1 MAVAVA
7 MATATPNT
15 IAAVRASQ
23 FPARPGVSRMA
34 FLAPEKNAAAA
45 GFFADADLIARV
57 MRSDDRNAFAELVRR
72 HQSTVRTS
80 LRKMTGGQIELAD
93 DIAQET
99 FILAWKNIRHFR
111 FEAKFSTWLYRIA
124 FNAWQSEVRKKHEL
138 LMDEDKMPEPEPV
151 ESEATQT
158 GMRRDLAR
166 AMETLSDGERNAIL
180 QCYYNDLSHDEAA
193 YVLGI
198 PLGTVKTNILK
209 AKEKMRAKLGAYAV
223 DSKGITA

>member
-1 MAVAVA
+1 MAIV
-7 MATATPNT
+7 
-15 IAAVRASQ
+15 
-23 FPARPGVSRMA
+23 
-34 FLAPEKNAAAA
+34 APEKSATIA
-45 GFFADADLIARV
+45 GFADNDLIARV
-57 MRSDDRNAFAELVRR
+57 MRNDDSNAFAELVRR
-72 HQSTVRTS
+72 HQSTLRAS
-80 LRKMTGGQIELAD
+80 LRKMTRGHFELAD

-124 FNAWQSEVRKKHEL
+124 FNAWQSEMRKKHEL
-138 LMDEDKMPEPEPV
+138 LMDDDKMPEPEPL
-151 ESEATQT
+151 ESEAVHT

-166 AMETLSDGERNAIL
+166 AMAGLTDGEQNAIL

-209 AKEKMRAKLGAYAV
+209 AKEKMRAKLAAYATETTGTTEAGEANRR
-223 DSKGITA
+223 KGTAA

>member
-1 MAVAVA
+1 MA
-7 MATATPNT
+7 
-15 IAAVRASQ
+15 AS
-23 FPARPGVSRMA
+23 PAKAS
-34 FLAPEKNAAAA
+34 APV
-45 GFFADADLIARV
+45 GFSDSDLIARV
-57 MRSDDRNAFAELVRR
+57 MRDDDRNAFAELVRR
-72 HQSTVRTS
+72 HQSQLRAS
-80 LRKMTGGQIELAD
+80 LRKMTGGQFELAD

-111 FEAKFSTWLYRIA
+111 FEARFSTWLYRIA

-151 ESEATQT
+151 ESSAAYSGIQ
-158 GMRRDLAR
+158 RDLSR
-166 AMETLSDGERNAIL
+166 AMEGLSEGERNAIL

-209 AKEKMRAKLGAYAV
+209 AKEKMRVKLAAYESEASAATEV
-223 DSKGITA
+223 QRSKGMAA

>member
-1 MAVAVA
+1 
-7 MATATPNT
+7 
-15 IAAVRASQ
+15 
-23 FPARPGVSRMA
+23 MA
-34 FLAPEKNAAAA
+34 FVAPEARSASV
-45 GFFADADLIARV
+45 GFTDSDLIARAI
-57 MRSDDRNAFAELVRR
+57 RDDDRNAFAELVRR
-72 HQSTVRTS
+72 HQSVLRAS
-80 LRKMTGGQIELAD
+80 LRKMTGGQFELAD

-151 ESEATQT
+151 ESEAAHT

-166 AMETLSDGERNAIL
+166 AMEGLTDGERNTIL

-193 YVLGI
+193 YVLGM

-209 AKEKMRAKLGAYAV
+209 AKEKMRATLAAYE
-223 DSKGITA
+223 SEGKGMAA

>member
-1 MAVAVA
+1 
-7 MATATPNT
+7 
-15 IAAVRASQ
+15 
-23 FPARPGVSRMA
+23 MA
-34 FLAPEKNAAAA
+34 FVAPEARSASV
-45 GFFADADLIARV
+45 GFTDSDLIARV
-57 MRSDDRNAFAELVRR
+57 MRDDDRNAFAELVRR
-72 HQSTVRTS
+72 HQSVLRAS
-80 LRKMTGGQIELAD
+80 LRKMTGGQFELAD

-138 LMDEDKMPEPEPV
+138 PMDEDKMPEPEPV
-151 ESEATQT
+151 ESEAAHT

-166 AMETLSDGERNAIL
+166 AMEGLTDGERNTIL

-193 YVLGI
+193 YVLGM

-209 AKEKMRAKLGAYAV
+209 AKEKMRARLAAYE
-223 DSKGITA
+223 SEGKGMAA

>member
-1 MAVAVA
+1 
-7 MATATPNT
+7 
-15 IAAVRASQ
+15 
-23 FPARPGVSRMA
+23 MA
-34 FLAPEKNAAAA
+34 FVAPEARSASV
-45 GFFADADLIARV
+45 GFTDSDLIARV
-57 MRSDDRNAFAELVRR
+57 IRDDDRNAFAELVRR
-72 HQSTVRTS
+72 HQSVLRAS
-80 LRKMTGGQIELAD
+80 LRKMTGGQFELAD

-151 ESEATQT
+151 ESEAAHT

-166 AMETLSDGERNAIL
+166 AMEGLTDGERNTIL

-193 YVLGI
+193 YVLGM

-209 AKEKMRAKLGAYAV
+209 AKEKMRATLAAYE
-223 DSKGITA
+223 SEGKGMAA